1 MGGGTPVHPGLDMHT
16 LAPPL
21 EPEAGSNIL
30 NLHIYSDFFSI
41 FISWHLT
48 MSQFV
53 HFIIISQ
60 IISCTLILFTIF
72 FSRVFIQHPSQSL
85 SGDQEAVQPGQDAH
99 ALRHPGQDAHALRHP
114 GPGFQ
119 SGNIRN
125 ICCTQTKSS

>member
-1 MGGGTPVHPGLDMHT
+1 
-16 LAPPL
+16 
-21 EPEAGSNIL
+21 
-30 NLHIYSDFFSI
+30 
-41 FISWHLT
+41 

-60 IISCTLILFTIF
+60 IVSCTLILFTIF
-72 FSRVFIQHPSQSL
+72 FSRVFIQHPFQSL